1 MLYLSIYKVE
11 SLKYLGENNFQ
22 EVWKKKWG
30 NMRERERERRICQLP
45 THHWTLT
52 ISFFVFFPLAATSQP
67 H

>member
-30 NMRERERERRICQLP
+30 NMREREREGFANCQHIIEP
-45 THHWTLT
+45 
-52 ISFFVFFPLAATSQP
+52 
-67 H
+67 